1 LPAKPANVLIILVEK
16 IRRKLSAK
24 LLSISFAN
32 GAKSTLLTTNLKN
45 SVFRASGYNK
55 KRLGD

>member
-1 LPAKPANVLIILVEK
+1 LPAKPANALIILVEK

-32 GAKSTLLTTNLKN
+32 GAKSTLPTTNLKN
-45 SVFRASGYNK
+45 SVFF
-55 KRLGD
+55 